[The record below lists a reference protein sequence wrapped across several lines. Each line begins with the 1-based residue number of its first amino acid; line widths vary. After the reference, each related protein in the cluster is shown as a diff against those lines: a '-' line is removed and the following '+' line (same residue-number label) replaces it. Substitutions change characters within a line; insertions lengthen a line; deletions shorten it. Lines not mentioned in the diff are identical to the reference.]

1 MRIPAVVA
9 ILLVSL
15 YRAAVSPFL
24 PAACRFEPTCSVYM
38 VLALRRYGLLRGGL
52 MGVRRILRCHPGH
65 PGGWDP
71 VP

>member
-1 MRIPAVVA
+1 MI
-9 ILLVSL
+9 
-15 YRAAVSPFL
+15 
-24 PAACRFEPTCSVYM
+24 
-38 VLALRRYGLLRGGL
+38 LALRRYGLLRGGL